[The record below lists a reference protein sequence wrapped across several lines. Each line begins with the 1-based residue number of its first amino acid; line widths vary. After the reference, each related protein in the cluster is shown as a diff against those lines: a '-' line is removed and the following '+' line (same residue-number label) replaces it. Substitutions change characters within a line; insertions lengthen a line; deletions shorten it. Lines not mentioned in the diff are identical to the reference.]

1 MWYLILM
8 NSSFIIHLDMSLME
22 LLFWQIKHLAV
33 WLEKVKFI
41 SKGRCLWMPK
51 YALWID
57 RSNRLRRP
65 VWLDSK
71 TGLTACKTGLTI
83 FFLQFLPIL
92 VIYAVIVAY
101 SFIRPIAIFC
111 TNKQAEQVSFISA
124 RVFWFMD
131 VRLVDI
137 IFSPYMIP
145 ILILE
150 DIERIKLLL
159 IVIWSICA
167 TIVIWGCENDFKQ
180 YFKYL

>member
-1 MWYLILM
+1 MRYLTLM
-8 NSSFIIHLDMSLME
+8 NLSFIIPLDMSIME
-22 LLFWQIKHLAV
+22 LIFWQIKHLAI

-41 SKGRCLWMPK
+41 SKGWCLWMPK

-65 VWLDSK
+65 VWP
-71 TGLTACKTGLTI
+71 

-159 IVIWSICA
+159 IIIWSICA
-167 TIVIWGCENDFKQ
+167 TMVIWGCENDFKQ

>member
-1 MWYLILM
+1 MLIWITNFLLWDWMWYLTLM
-8 NSSFIIHLDMSLME
+8 NSSLIIHQDMSIMQLI
-22 LLFWQIKHLAV
+22 FWQIKHLAI

-65 VWLDSK
+65 VWP
-71 TGLTACKTGLTI
+71 

-111 TNKQAEQVSFISA
+111 TNKQAEQVSFISV

-131 VRLVDI
+131 EI
-137 IFSPYMIP
+137 
-145 ILILE
+145 
-150 DIERIKLLL
+150 
-159 IVIWSICA
+159 
-167 TIVIWGCENDFKQ
+167 GGH
-180 YFKYL
+180 YL

>member
-1 MWYLILM
+1 MWYLTLIK
-8 NSSFIIHLDMSLME
+8 SSFIIHLDMSIIEMI
-22 LLFWQIKHLAV
+22 FWQFKHLAI

-65 VWLDSK
+65 VWP
-71 TGLTACKTGLTI
+71 

-159 IVIWSICA
+159 IVNWSICA
-167 TIVIWGCENDFKQ
+167 SMVIWGCENDFEW

>member
-1 MWYLILM
+1 MWYLALM
-8 NSSFIIHLDMSLME
+8 NLSFTIYLDMLIME
-22 LLFWQIKHLAV
+22 QIFWHIKHLAI
-33 WLEKVKFI
+33 WLEKINFI

-57 RSNRLRRP
+57 RSNRFRRP
-65 VWLDSK
+65 VWP
-71 TGLTACKTGLTI
+71 

-111 TNKQAEQVSFISA
+111 TNKQAKQVSFISA
-124 RVFWFMD
+124 RDFWFMD

-137 IFSPYMIP
+137 IFSPCMIP

-150 DIERIKLLL
+150 DIEMIKLLL

-167 TIVIWGCENDFKQ
+167 SMVIWGCENDFEW